1 MNNYMQQ
8 IFEILLLCILFI
20 FIFYS
25 VYRIII
31 MHEVLSAITKKLI
44 AQNLPY
50 FYQNSLKIFINL
62 TDCWKKIWQLWKIKQ

>member
-1 MNNYMQQ
+1 MQQ
-8 IFEILLLCILFI
+8 IFEILLNCILFI

-31 MHEVLSAITKKLI
+31 MHESLSLITKKLI

-62 TDCWKKIWQLWKIKQ
+62 TDG